1 MTQVADTIVFE
12 LPPALDSARAAALIA
27 DMVKL
32 PQENEISLNAAA
44 ISALSLGYL
53 QILASAFKTFPKLT
67 VSGAS
72 AEFAE
77 LLNGYGIAYP
87 FGEAPAG
94 APEPPAVAAA
104 PEAELALAP
113 VEIATPA
120 AFEPAIED
128 VPAEAAPS
136 LVPAAP
142 AAEMIAPAEALASA
156 DAIAPAAAVVSA
168 EPVAPAEPVA
178 TAQNAAPAVMAD
190 SDSEAKSAA
199 AKTVLTIDDSRTMRD
214 MLRLALSGAGFT
226 VVQAVDGQ
234 DGLKVLP
241 QQPIDVIIT
250 DINMPKLDG
259 YGVIRAVRAD
269 SAYDK
274 TPILVL
280 STEAE
285 QGSKDIANEAGANGW
300 IVKPFDPE
308 GLVKLINTVCE

>member
-1 MTQVADTIVFE
+1 MTQVADTIGTDAIVFD
-12 LPPALDSARAAALIA
+12 LPPALDAAGGAALIA

-32 PQENEISLNAAA
+32 PHGNEISLNAQAVA
-44 ISALSLGYL
+44 EVSLGYL
-53 QILASAFKTFPKLT
+53 QILVSAFKTFPKLT

-77 LLNGYGIAYP
+77 VFEGYGIAFP
-87 FGEAPAG
+87 FGEAPA
-94 APEPPAVAAA
+94 VAAPLDA
-104 PEAELALAP
+104 AP
-113 VEIATPA
+113 VAEVEIEQVDPA
-120 AFEPAIED
+120 
-128 VPAEAAPS
+128 PAEAAPP
-136 LVPAAP
+136 LVPEIAPDVAP
-142 AAEMIAPAEALASA
+142 AMEPAPVPDAASAEIAVTPAEAESE
-156 DAIAPAAAVVSA
+156 VSA
-168 EPVAPAEPVA
+168 EA
-178 TAQNAAPAVMAD
+178 
-190 SDSEAKSAA
+190 AA
-199 AKTVLTIDDSRTMRD
+199 AKTILTIDDSRTMRD
-214 MLRLALSGAGFT
+214 MLRLALGGAGFT

-241 QQPIDVIIT
+241 QQPVDVIIT

-269 SAYDK
+269 RAYDD

-308 GLVKLINTVCE
+308 GLVKLINTVC

>member
-1 MTQVADTIVFE
+1 MRRRCAEV
-12 LPPALDSARAAALIA
+12 
-27 DMVKL
+27 
-32 PQENEISLNAAA
+32 
-44 ISALSLGYL
+44 SLGYL
-53 QILASAFKTFPKLT
+53 QILVSAFKTFPKLT

-77 LLNGYGIAYP
+77 VFDSYGIAFP
-87 FGEAPAG
+87 FAEACRAG
-94 APEPPAVAAA
+94 MAPERLRQPAR
-104 PEAELALAP
+104 
-113 VEIATPA
+113 
-120 AFEPAIED
+120 
-128 VPAEAAPS
+128 
-136 LVPAAP
+136 
-142 AAEMIAPAEALASA
+142 SA
-156 DAIAPAAAVVSA
+156 DARLRLMPDRGRACSAGASRKADAEASA
-168 EPVAPAEPVA
+168 E
-178 TAQNAAPAVMAD
+178 
-190 SDSEAKSAA
+190 AA
-199 AKTVLTIDDSRTMRD
+199 AKTILTIDDSRTMRD
-214 MLRLALSGAGFT
+214 MLRLALGGAGFT

-241 QQPIDVIIT
+241 QQPVDVIIT

-269 SAYDK
+269 PTYDD

>member
-1 MTQVADTIVFE
+1 MSQVADTLGTDAIVFD
-12 LPPALDSARAAALIA
+12 LPAALDAAGAAALVA

-32 PQENEISLNAAA
+32 PHGNEISLNAQAVA
-44 ISALSLGYL
+44 EVSLGYL
-53 QILASAFKTFPKLT
+53 QILVSAFKTFPKLT

-77 LLNGYGIAYP
+77 VFDGYGIAFP
-87 FGEAPAG
+87 FAEAPA
-94 APEPPAVAAA
+94 V
-104 PEAELALAP
+104 LAP
-113 VEIATPA
+113 V
-120 AFEPAIED
+120 D
-128 VPAEAAPS
+128 
-136 LVPAAP
+136 AAP
-142 AAEMIAPAEALASA
+142 AAEMDFGQVQAAPAEAAPPLVPDVAPIIESAPQQDTVPAESVEASA
-156 DAIAPAAAVVSA
+156 
-168 EPVAPAEPVA
+168 E
-178 TAQNAAPAVMAD
+178 
-190 SDSEAKSAA
+190 AA
-199 AKTVLTIDDSRTMRD
+199 AKTILTIDDSRTMRD
-214 MLRLALSGAGFT
+214 MLRLALGGAGFT

-241 QQPIDVIIT
+241 QQPVDVIIT

-269 SAYDK
+269 RAYDD

-308 GLVKLINTVCE
+308 GLVKLINTVC

>member
-1 MTQVADTIVFE
+1 MSQVADTLGTDAIVFD
-12 LPPALDSARAAALIA
+12 LPAALDAAGAAALVA

-32 PQENEISLNAAA
+32 PHGNEISLNAQAVA
-44 ISALSLGYL
+44 EVSLGYL
-53 QILASAFKTFPKLT
+53 QILVSAFKTFPKLT

-77 LLNGYGIAYP
+77 VFDGYGIAFP
-87 FGEAPAG
+87 FAEAPA
-94 APEPPAVAAA
+94 V
-104 PEAELALAP
+104 LAS
-113 VEIATPA
+113 V
-120 AFEPAIED
+120 D
-128 VPAEAAPS
+128 
-136 LVPAAP
+136 AAP
-142 AAEMIAPAEALASA
+142 AAEMDFGQVQAAPAEA
-156 DAIAPAAAVVSA
+156 APPLV
-168 EPVAPAEPVA
+168 PDVAPVIESAPQQDTVSGETPAEA
-178 TAQNAAPAVMAD
+178 STEAAP
-190 SDSEAKSAA
+190 
-199 AKTVLTIDDSRTMRD
+199 KTILTIDDSRTMRD
-214 MLRLALSGAGFT
+214 MLRLALGGAGFT

-241 QQPIDVIIT
+241 QQPVDVIIT

-269 SAYDK
+269 RAYDD

-308 GLVKLINTVCE
+308 GLVKLINTVC

>member
-1 MTQVADTIVFE
+1 MTQVADTIGTDAIVFD
-12 LPPALDSARAAALIA
+12 LPAALDAAGGAALIA

-32 PQENEISLNAAA
+32 PLGNEISLNAQAVA
-44 ISALSLGYL
+44 EVSLGYL
-53 QILASAFKTFPKLT
+53 QILASAFKTFPNLT

-77 LLNGYGIAYP
+77 VFEGYGITFP
-87 FGEAPAG
+87 FGEAPA
-94 APEPPAVAAA
+94 AVAPIDAA
-104 PEAELALAP
+104 PVAEVAIEQVHVAP
-113 VEIATPA
+113 VEAVPPLVPDIAPDVAPMIEPAPAQDAAAADIAT
-120 AFEPAIED
+120 
-128 VPAEAAPS
+128 
-136 LVPAAP
+136 
-142 AAEMIAPAEALASA
+142 APAEAGAE
-156 DAIAPAAAVVSA
+156 AA
-168 EPVAPAEPVA
+168 
-178 TAQNAAPAVMAD
+178 T
-190 SDSEAKSAA
+190 
-199 AKTVLTIDDSRTMRD
+199 KTILTIDDSRTMRD
-214 MLRLALSGAGFT
+214 MLRLALGGAGFT

-241 QQPIDVIIT
+241 QQPVDVIIT

-269 SAYDK
+269 RAYDA

-308 GLVKLINTVCE
+308 GLIKLINTVCE

>member
-1 MTQVADTIVFE
+1 MTQVADTIGADAIVFD
-12 LPPALDSARAAALIA
+12 LPAALDAAGAAALIA

-32 PQENEISLNAAA
+32 PHGNEISLNAQAVA
-44 ISALSLGYL
+44 EVSLGYL

-67 VSGAS
+67 VSAAS
-72 AEFAE
+72 VEFAE
-77 LLNGYGIAYP
+77 VFDSYGIAFP
-87 FGEAPAG
+87 FAEAPAG
-94 APEPPAVAAA
+94 MAPDKASAAAPSHDAAPIETAVAA
-104 PEAELALAP
+104 E
-113 VEIATPA
+113 
-120 AFEPAIED
+120 
-128 VPAEAAPS
+128 
-136 LVPAAP
+136 
-142 AAEMIAPAEALASA
+142 
-156 DAIAPAAAVVSA
+156 AAAVPVEADAEASA
-168 EPVAPAEPVA
+168 E
-178 TAQNAAPAVMAD
+178 
-190 SDSEAKSAA
+190 AA
-199 AKTVLTIDDSRTMRD
+199 AKTILTIDDSRTMRD
-214 MLRLALSGAGFT
+214 MLRLALGGAGFT

-241 QQPIDVIIT
+241 QQPVDVIIT

-269 SAYDK
+269 PTYDE